1 MKSSV
6 ELHDGVLHQVAQ
18 EVIDEADAHEI
29 LESTSRVL
37 RENGLSS
44 APMLVDLSN
53 HHRTTAAARR
63 VLSRGSGAARF
74 PRVAIVGGD
83 VVARTTLKFISEAAG
98 WGKVTRFFRS
108 ADEALQWLGARVA
121 G

>member
-1 MKSSV
+1 MMEKNPLLERGGPVSLQAPMKSSV

-63 VLSRGSGAARF
+63 VLSRGS
-74 PRVAIVGGD
+74 
-83 VVARTTLKFISEAAG
+83 
-98 WGKVTRFFRS
+98 
-108 ADEALQWLGARVA
+108 
-121 G
+121 